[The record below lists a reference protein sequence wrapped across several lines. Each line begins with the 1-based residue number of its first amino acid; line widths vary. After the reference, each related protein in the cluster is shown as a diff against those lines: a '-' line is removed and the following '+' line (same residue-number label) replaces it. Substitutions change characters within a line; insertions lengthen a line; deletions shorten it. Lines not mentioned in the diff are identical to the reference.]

1 MLSDFIQAII
11 DHLSAVSAPVYLA
24 DCVPTDVPGPYIT
37 MTATL
42 PGTLTLTIW
51 HRENAGRI
59 ALSEEVAALLP
70 ARGTRLAL
78 PSGAAI
84 LFGSSTAFV
93 KDGPLPGLRMVW
105 KLRCFPQ

>member
-1 MLSDFIQAII
+1 MLSDFIQGII
-11 DHLSAVSAPVYLA
+11 AHLSAVSAPVYLA

-42 PGTLTLTIW
+42 PGTLTLTLW

-59 ALSEEVAALLP
+59 ALAEEVAALLP

-84 LFGSSTAFV
+84 LFGCSTAFV